1 MVDAQLID
9 EGNFREFV
17 YENPAMMH
25 LSMNPD
31 YFAGTV
37 LESDAAALLAARQP
51 AVARA

>member
-31 YFAGTV
+31 YFAGTA
-37 LESDAAALLAARQP
+37 LEAEAAKLLAERAPAGQP
-51 AVARA
+51 A